1 VAVYGW
7 AGNYELTRIIA
18 EIANDANKRELNHL
32 NIVMNEKPRVES
44 AKSALENEERRLYH
58 ELDVALADQADVM
71 HEIDQV
77 LDSTPDRLQAEKIV
91 LEKLAPRMD
100 EATKKVGIA
109 QTAWLAALDKA
120 CKSLI
125 SGQ

>member
-1 VAVYGW
+1 
-7 AGNYELTRIIA
+7 
-18 EIANDANKRELNHL
+18 
-32 NIVMNEKPRVES
+32 M
-44 AKSALENEERRLYH
+44 
-58 ELDVALADQADVM
+58 ALADQADVM